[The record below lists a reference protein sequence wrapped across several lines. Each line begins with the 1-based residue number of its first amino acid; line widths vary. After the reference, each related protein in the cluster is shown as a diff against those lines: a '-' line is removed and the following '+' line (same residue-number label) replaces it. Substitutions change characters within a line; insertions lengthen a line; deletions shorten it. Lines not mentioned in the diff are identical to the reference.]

1 MILAVS
7 AFTTIHVALSLI
19 GILSGFVVVL
29 GMIAAKRLTGVTALF
44 LLTTAATSV
53 TGFFFPFH
61 GVTPGIVI
69 GVISL
74 VVLGVAI
81 LALYGLHLAGPWR
94 SIYVVTALMVQYLNV
109 FVLVAQLYEHVP
121 ALHALDP
128 TQSGP
133 PFKITQLAV
142 LVLFVV
148 LASAAVAKF
157 HPGVSR
163 AV

>member
-1 MILAVS
+1 MS
-7 AFTTIHVALSLI
+7 TFTIVHVALSLI
-19 GILSGFVVVL
+19 GILSGFIVAF
-29 GMIAAKRLTGVTALF
+29 GMLAAKRPGGLTALF
-44 LLTTAATSV
+44 LVTTAATSV
-53 TGFFFPFH
+53 TGFFFRFH

-74 VVLGVAI
+74 VLLAIAI

-94 SIYVVTALMVQYLNV
+94 WIYAVTAMMALYLNC

-128 TQSGP
+128 TQSGA

-148 LASAAVAKF
+148 LASAVTAKF
-157 HPGVSR
+157 YPRHDN
-163 AV
+163 AA

>member
-1 MILAVS
+1 MILAIS

-19 GILSGFVVVL
+19 GILSGFMVVL
-29 GMIAAKRLTGVTALF
+29 GMLAAKRLTGVIALF

-69 GVISL
+69 GIISL
-74 VVLGVAI
+74 VVLSIAV
-81 LALYGLHLAGPWR
+81 LALYGLHLSGPWR
-94 SIYVVTALMVQYLNV
+94 SIYVVTALMAQYLNA

-121 ALHALDP
+121 ALRALDP

-142 LVLFVV
+142 LALFVV

-157 HPGVSR
+157 HPGRAR

>member
-1 MILAVS
+1 MILAMS

-29 GMIAAKRLTGVTALF
+29 GMLAAKRLTGVTMLF
-44 LLTTAATSV
+44 LLTTSATSV

-74 VVLGVAI
+74 VVLAIAI

-94 SIYVVTALMVQYLNV
+94 SIYVVTALMAQYLNV

-142 LVLFVV
+142 LVLIVV

-157 HPGVSR
+157 HPGKAR

>member
-7 AFTTIHVALSLI
+7 TFTIIHVALSLI
-19 GILSGFVVVL
+19 GILSGFMVVL
-29 GMIAAKRLTGVTALF
+29 GMLAAKQLNGVTGLF
-44 LLTTAATSV
+44 LLTTVATSV

-69 GVISL
+69 GIISL
-74 VVLGVAI
+74 VVLAIAI

-94 SIYVVTALMVQYLNV
+94 WIYVVTALMAQYLNV

-133 PFKITQLAV
+133 PFEITQLAV

-157 HPGVSR
+157 HPEQAR

>member
-1 MILAVS
+1 MS
-7 AFTTIHVALSLI
+7 TFTIVHVALSLI
-19 GILSGFVVVL
+19 GIISGFIVTF
-29 GMIAAKRLTGVTALF
+29 GMLAAKRPGGLTALF
-44 LLTTAATSV
+44 LVTTAATSV

-74 VVLGVAI
+74 VLLAVAI
-81 LALYGLHLAGPWR
+81 LALYGLHLAGHWR
-94 SIYVVTALMVQYLNV
+94 WIYAVTAMMALYLNC

-128 TQSGP
+128 TQSGA

-148 LASAAVAKF
+148 LASAVTAKF
-157 HPGVSR
+157 HPR
-163 AV
+163 QDNAV